1 MSFLILCFIVIL
13 RHDNIIETYSPEV
26 NHVKKTSHYISY
38 NDGGNEDHSRFHSG
52 YTIYSYSNNITYGH
66 RPLILLWNTK
76 SNNRT
81 VICGNASCD
90 ITSQKSHALHAAA
103 IMFNAQGLSSIKDLP
118 NAKGNTQVWILLLL
132 DAPQRFKSD
141 LSFLGGLINWTSS
154 YNDDVVVS
162 DIAIPYGRY
171 HMKVASLNMSLLS
184 TETRTVGSLLYFKR
198 RMVAWIVSECR
209 LPRSQSEVINQLQK
223 LIPVDVFGPCRSLDC
238 GDQDRCLEMLRNHYK
253 FYLAFEKVSC
263 RNYITGEFWFVALQ
277 HDIIPIVMGLPREDY
292 EKVAPPQ
299 SFIHIDD
306 FQSISALAKYLYKVS
321 NDINLYQSYFEW
333 KRNGFVSF
341 RNPWPVLGDAYWCDL
356 CFKLHNKPK
365 RRRIRW
371 NIHEWW
377 NYETQC
383 GIYMVNHYHP

>member
-1 MSFLILCFIVIL
+1 
-13 RHDNIIETYSPEV
+13 
-26 NHVKKTSHYISY
+26 
-38 NDGGNEDHSRFHSG
+38 
-52 YTIYSYSNNITYGH
+52 
-66 RPLILLWNTK
+66 
-76 SNNRT
+76 
-81 VICGNASCD
+81 
-90 ITSQKSHALHAAA
+90 
-103 IMFNAQGLSSIKDLP
+103 MFNAQGLSSIKDLP
-118 NAKGNTQVWILLLL
+118 NPKGNTQVWILLLL

-171 HMKVASLNMSLLS
+171 HMKVTSFNMSLLS
-184 TETRTVGSLLYFKR
+184 TETTTVRSYFKR

-238 GDQDRCLEMLRNHYK
+238 GDQDRCLEMLRSHYK

-356 CFKLHNKPK
+356 CFKLHNMPK

-383 GIYMVNHYHP
+383 GIYTVNHHHP